1 MKTARSRPARPDAWL
16 CELTLQETATEPAST
31 TAVGAASPRRESA
44 SEAGPVAIA
53 VADAV
58 GASQP
63 SADSGPTSS
72 VAAPV
77 AAPRRLHARASDQG
91 FLPIEVEHYVMLL
104 DWTGRELAR
113 TSGRDSGSPGPDR
126 GAAGAQSIELGGN
139 RARLRSTI
147 QAGGGPIELT
157 RRCRGTPLAAL
168 VPGQGGRSNRLCVGH
183 WLDTEP

>member
-1 MKTARSRPARPDAWL
+1 MPTYARGQIVVEDMVGVYHCIAETGRDPPDA
-16 CELTLQETATEPAST
+16 
-31 TAVGAASPRRESA
+31 
-44 SEAGPVAIA
+44 
-53 VADAV
+53 
-58 GASQP
+58 
-63 SADSGPTSS
+63 
-72 VAAPV
+72 
-77 AAPRRLHARASDQG
+77 
-91 FLPIEVEHYVMLL
+91 
-104 DWTGRELAR
+104 
-113 TSGRDSGSPGPDR
+113 RDSGSPGPDR